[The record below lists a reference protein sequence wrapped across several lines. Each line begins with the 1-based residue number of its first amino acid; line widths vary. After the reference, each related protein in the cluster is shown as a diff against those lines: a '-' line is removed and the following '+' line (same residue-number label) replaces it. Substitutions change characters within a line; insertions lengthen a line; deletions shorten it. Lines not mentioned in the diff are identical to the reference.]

1 MNSRR
6 ENINRCRAV
15 YENPPQVFD
24 KGLSLSL
31 SLSPSCASRFDRELL
46 PAYARARIDR
56 QDDLIEA
63 TCLNEAHLS
72 RYLSRHWLNIL
83 LAL

>member
-24 KGLSLSL
+24 KGLF
-31 SLSPSCASRFDRELL
+31 LSPSSASRFDRELL
-46 PAYARARIDR
+46 PACERARIDR

-63 TCLNEAHLS
+63 TCLNEAHLL